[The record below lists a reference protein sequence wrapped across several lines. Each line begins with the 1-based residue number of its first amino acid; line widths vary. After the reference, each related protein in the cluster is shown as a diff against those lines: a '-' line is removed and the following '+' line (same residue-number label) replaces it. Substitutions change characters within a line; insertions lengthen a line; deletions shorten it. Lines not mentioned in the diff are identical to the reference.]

1 MIYSDSVIYMY
12 ESESESRSVVSN
24 SLRPHGLYSLWNSP
38 GQKTGVGSCSLL
50 QGIFPTQRLNPSF
63 PHCRRILYQ
72 LSHQGS
78 PRILEWL
85 AHLFSSGSSRP
96 RNQFSFLDPF
106 PLWVVLIFLLAD
118 QIPLVK
124 SVSWT
129 IFQWRTG
136 RVSAVFFRSRQ
147 SWATPENSPGF
158 SAFMTS
164 RLTLIPRPFAS
175 IVLCLFIIFESEKWK
190 WSRSVMSDSL
200 WPHGL

>member
-1 MIYSDSVIYMY
+1 MY

-78 PRILEWL
+78 PRILEWI

-124 SVSWT
+124 SGFLDNLPVTNRKVQCSVQCFLEADNLGQPQRTVQVS
-129 IFQWRTG
+129 
-136 RVSAVFFRSRQ
+136 VHS
-147 SWATPENSPGF
+147 
-158 SAFMTS
+158 
-164 RLTLIPRPFAS
+164 
-175 IVLCLFIIFESEKWK
+175 
-190 WSRSVMSDSL
+190 
-200 WPHGL
+200 